1 MALFK
6 ALTFTKIIGIDLKI
20 FVLTGSKSTEYKR
33 ILAEEITNQ
42 SLDCKI
48 IEDMSRRSEV
58 NAIIYSDDCEIS
70 DFSIFPED
78 TVIFSTFAGVEKTL
92 LNKTIRQPLVRLIDI
107 EMTECMA
114 EWCAAHVLR
123 YHLDLD
129 TYIKPVKKEWKISN
143 RERLLAHQVNI
154 GVLGLGTLGSATARK
169 LKKLDFNVTGWSA
182 TRKKISGVKS
192 LVGQEGLTNILSS
205 SDYLILLLPL
215 TEQTKT
221 IINSET
227 LKLIKNGAILINAG
241 RGGLIDDDDLL
252 KALDSGKLSEC
263 TLDVF
268 NEEPLPP
275 EHPFWF
281 HDKVTITPH
290 VSAPTRLK
298 SSIKSILK
306 NIARIK
312 KGLHPIGLV
321 EKERHY

>member
-6 ALTFTKIIGIDLKI
+6 ALTFTKIIGIDLNI

-129 TYIKPVKKEWKISN
+129 TYIKPEKKEWKISN
-143 RERLLAHQVNI
+143 KERLLAHQVNI

-192 LVGQEGLTNILSS
+192 LVGQEGLTNILSR

-215 TEQTKT
+215 TQQTKT

-252 KALDSGKLSEC
+252 KALDGGKLSEC

-281 HDKVTITPH
+281 HDKVTVTPH
-290 VSAPTRLK
+290 ISAPTRLK

>member
-129 TYIKPVKKEWKISN
+129 TYIKPAKKEWKTSSK
-143 RERLLAHQVNI
+143 ERLLAHQVNI

-182 TRKKISGVKS
+182 TRKKISGVES

-252 KALDSGKLSEC
+252 KALDGGKLSEC

-281 HDKVTITPH
+281 HDKVTVTPH
-290 VSAPTRLK
+290 ISAPTRLK
-298 SSIKSILK
+298 SSVKSILK

>member
-129 TYIKPVKKEWKISN
+129 TYIKPEKKEWKISN
-143 RERLLAHQVNI
+143 KERLLAHQVNI

-192 LVGQEGLTNILSS
+192 LVGQEGLTNILSR

-215 TEQTKT
+215 TQQTKT

-252 KALDSGKLSEC
+252 KALDGGKLSEC

-281 HDKVTITPH
+281 HDKVTVTPH
-290 VSAPTRLK
+290 ISAPTRLK

>member
-1 MALFK
+1 M
-6 ALTFTKIIGIDLKI
+6 IGFELNIY
-20 FVLTGSKSTEYKR
+20 VSTGPNTLEYKK
-33 ILAEEITNQ
+33 ILANEIYDQ

-48 IEDMSRRSEV
+48 IEDISRSGEV
-58 NAIIYSDDCEIS
+58 NAIIYSDDSEIS
-70 DFSIFPED
+70 DFALFPD
-78 TVIFSTFAGVEKTL
+78 STIIFSTFAGVEKTL
-92 LNKTIRQPLVRLIDI
+92 LNKTITQSLVRLIDV
-107 EMTECMA
+107 EMTQCMA

-129 TYIKPVKKEWKISN
+129 SYIKPTKKEWKTSHK
-143 RERLLAHQVNI
+143 ERLLADQVDI

-169 LKKLDFNVTGWSA
+169 LRKLDFNVAGWSA
-182 TRKKISGVKS
+182 NKKKISGVKS
-192 LVGQEGLTNILSS
+192 LVGPEGLTKILST

-221 IINSET
+221 IINTET
-227 LKLIKNGAILINAG
+227 LKVVKDGAVLINAG
-241 RGGLIDDDDLL
+241 RGGLIEDCDLL

-281 HDKVTITPH
+281 HDKVTVTPH
-290 VSAPTRLK
+290 ISAPTRLK

-306 NIARIK
+306 NIGRIK
-312 KGLHPIGLV
+312 RGLQPIGLV

>member
-1 MALFK
+1 MALYK
-6 ALTFTKIIGIDLKI
+6 APTFTEIIGIDLKI

-33 ILAEEITNQ
+33 FLSEEITNQ
-42 SLDCKI
+42 SLDFKI

-129 TYIKPVKKEWKISN
+129 TYIKPAKKEWKISN
-143 RERLLAHQVNI
+143 KERLLAHQVNI

-227 LKLIKNGAILINAG
+227 LELIKNGAILINAG

-281 HDKVTITPH
+281 HDKVTVTPH
-290 VSAPTRLK
+290 ISAPTRLK

-306 NIARIK
+306 NITRIK

-321 EKERHY
+321 KKERHY

>member
-6 ALTFTKIIGIDLKI
+6 ALTFIKIIGIDLKI
-20 FVLTGSKSTEYKR
+20 LVLTGSKSTEYKK
-33 ILAEEITNQ
+33 ILAEEISNQ

-129 TYIKPVKKEWKISN
+129 TYIKPAKKEWKTSSK
-143 RERLLAHQVNI
+143 ERLLAHQVNI

-192 LVGQEGLTNILSS
+192 LVGREGLKNILSV

-221 IINSET
+221 IINSQT
-227 LKLIKNGAILINAG
+227 LKLIKNGAKLINAG

-281 HDKVTITPH
+281 HDKVTVTPH
-290 VSAPTRLK
+290 ISAPTQLK

-312 KGLHPIGLV
+312 QGLHPIGLV